1 MQRHSFSIYDASA
14 GSGKTYAL
22 VKEYLKIILVAPK
35 NDAYRNILAITF
47 TNKAVHEMK
56 SRIVGNLS
64 EFAKEEPN
72 EKAQDLMRDLSIDTE
87 LSIIQIKTKS
97 QQIIKHIIH
106 NYAAFDISTIDKFT
120 HKVIRAFAHDLNL
133 PMTFEVTLDTE
144 NLLIEAV
151 DAIIVQ
157 AGEDETLTKLLID
170 FTMEKTDDDKSWD
183 ISREIFETGRLVLNE
198 NNRNE
203 ITHFQDKSIAEFV
216 EIKNKLAEICKVL
229 EKETVEL
236 ADEAYALIEKNGIDL
251 KSFSRGTFPNH
262 ITSIQQGKFNPKN
275 KTFRKFDDVAINKTA
290 KDSAIIEGIIPDLLQ
305 LLTKVYKTFE
315 KIFFYKA
322 FLKNITP
329 LSLLNTVSN
338 ELAKIQEEQNVLSIS
353 EFNAI
358 IHREIQNQPA
368 PFIYERLGER
378 YRHFFI
384 DEFQDT
390 SEMQWQNLIPLIDNA
405 LSGQDDFGVKGT
417 LMIVGDPK
425 QSIYRWRGGKAE
437 QFIELSKD
445 QNPFSNPDK
454 KLEHLDKNYRSYSQI
469 IEFNNDFFKLL
480 SNEFQHLDYK
490 DLYENHSHQKPNDKT
505 GGYVN
510 ISFIPKVE
518 KTDDNSEASGEEEA
532 LDKTDLYVLA
542 TLNTIQK
549 VVKQGFEYKDI
560 VILTRKRSQGI
571 AVANYLTEQGIPLLS
586 SETLMIKNATEVR
599 FIIHLLKYLKNN
611 SDKESK
617 ANFLYYLAQNRQDK
631 LPINDFIAQGMGHV
645 NEKEFETWLESFNV
659 SLSFQNIR
667 KKSLYE
673 AVEVIVSKFLLPA
686 SSKGGGDETRKLGY
700 MTGGKYSHLLIEK
713 AQGMR
718 KTPTDAEKIVW
729 SELRSKA
736 LDYKFRHQHL
746 INDFIV
752 DFVCLSR
759 KLIIEVDGDYH
770 FTEEQI
776 QLDNERTIIL
786 NELGYKVIRFTNNEV
801 LTNINYVLNKIK
813 SELVN
818 QENFQN
824 SNMQVKAPSH
834 SGRVGEGN
842 SYVQYFMDIV
852 LERDIRNQ
860 AGISDF
866 LNFWDK
872 NSEKFSIPS
881 PEGKNAVRIM
891 TIHTSKGLEF
901 PVVIMPFAENEY
913 SKDPKPKLW
922 IQAEEED
929 FGLPKVLIDNS
940 SAVEGFGEAAAEVYN
955 QKKQEELLDNINV
968 LYVALTRA
976 EEQLYVIS
984 NMNLSNK
991 GEVPKN
997 NMCAFFINYL
1007 ANKGDFDENKF
1018 EYEFGNPL
1026 KLSVEK
1032 KHIDTSKTIP
1042 LVSEI
1047 LNPKNI
1053 KIAQREALMWGTLQQ
1068 EAIEYGN
1075 VIHEILSFVKTK
1087 GDVDLAIT
1095 KAIEN
1100 GLITLSQKELVYKTI
1115 QEIVSHPELSI
1126 CFAEGNEVLNEQTI
1140 IQKEGKTVK
1149 PDRMVLTK
1157 NKEVL
1162 LLDYKTGT
1170 HNVKYQQQLENYQDA
1185 IEKMGYKVVKKA
1197 LVYIGKEID
1206 IVNL

>member
-1 MQRHSFSIYDASA
+1 MQRPSFSIYDASA
-14 GSGKTYAL
+14 GSGKTYTL
-22 VKEYLKIILVAPK
+22 VKEYLKIILVANK

-56 SRIVGNLS
+56 SRIVGSLT
-64 EFAKEEPN
+64 EFSKDEPSD
-72 EKAQDLMRDLSIDTE
+72 KAFGLMQDLAIETE

-151 DAIIVQ
+151 DAIIAQ

-183 ISREIFETGRLVLNE
+183 ISREILETGRLVLNE

-203 ITHFQDKSIAEFV
+203 ITHFQDKSITEFV
-216 EIKNKLAEICKVL
+216 EIKNKLAETCKVL
-229 EKETVEL
+229 EKENIEFAVEAL
-236 ADEAYALIEKNGIDL
+236 ALIEQNGIDT
-251 KSFSRGTFPNH
+251 KSFSGAYFPKH
-262 ITSIQQGKFNPKN
+262 LQSIQEGKFNPKN
-275 KTFRKFDDVAINKTA
+275 KTYHEPEDIKINKTA
-290 KDSAIIEGIIPDLLQ
+290 KDGALIENIIPELLKI
-305 LLTKVYKTFE
+305 LDKIYKNFE
-315 KIFFYKA
+315 KRDFYRA

-338 ELAKIQEEQNVLSIS
+338 ELAKIQSEQNVLSIS

-390 SEMQWQNLIPLIDNA
+390 SEMQWQNLIPLIGNSLDGEEN
-405 LSGQDDFGVKGT
+405 GEKGT

-445 QNPFSNPDK
+445 QNAFKNHKSE
-454 KLEHLDKNYRSYSQI
+454 LFHLDKNYRSYSQI
-469 IEFNNDFFKLL
+469 IDFNNDFFQLL
-480 SNEFQHLDYK
+480 SNEFEHKDYK
-490 DLYENHSHQKPNDKT
+490 DLYENHSHQKSNAKT

-510 ISFIPKVE
+510 ISFIPKIE
-518 KTDDNSEASGEEEA
+518 NSEDDEEA
-532 LDKTDLYVLA
+532 LDKTELYVLA

-549 VVKQGFEYKDI
+549 VVKQGFEYKNI

-611 SDKESK
+611 FDKESK
-617 ANFLYYLAQNRQDK
+617 AYFLHYLAQNSQDK
-631 LPINDFIAQGMGHV
+631 LPIHDFIAQGIAQT
-645 NEKEFETWLESFNV
+645 NEKDFESWLESFDV
-659 SLSFQNIR
+659 SLSFQHIR

-673 AVEVIVSKFLLPA
+673 AVEIIVSKFLNPK
-686 SSKGGGDETRKLGY
+686 SSN
-700 MTGGKYSHLLIEK
+700 
-713 AQGMR
+713 A
-718 KTPTDAEKIVW
+718 
-729 SELRSKA
+729 
-736 LDYKFRHQHL
+736 
-746 INDFIV
+746 
-752 DFVCLSR
+752 
-759 KLIIEVDGDYH
+759 
-770 FTEEQI
+770 
-776 QLDNERTIIL
+776 
-786 NELGYKVIRFTNNEV
+786 
-801 LTNINYVLNKIK
+801 
-813 SELVN
+813 
-818 QENFQN
+818 
-824 SNMQVKAPSH
+824 
-834 SGRVGEGN
+834 
-842 SYVQYFMDIV
+842 YVQYFMDIV

-866 LNFWDK
+866 LNYWDK

-881 PEGKNAVRIM
+881 PEGNNAVRIM

-901 PVVIMPFAENEY
+901 PVVIMPFADEDY
-913 SKDPKPKLW
+913 SRSPKNKLW
-922 IQAEEED
+922 IDTEVEV
-929 FGLPKVLIDNS
+929 FGLPKVLVDNS
-940 SAVEGFGEAAAEVYN
+940 KAVEGFGEAAKSVYV
-955 QKKQEELLDNINV
+955 QKSQEELLDNVNI

-984 NMNLSNK
+984 SMNLDAKGVARKNNISTFFVNYLVNK
-991 GEVPKN
+991 GKFE
-997 NMCAFFINYL
+997 
-1007 ANKGDFDENKF
+1007 ENKL
-1018 EYEFGNPL
+1018 EYEFGNPI
-1026 KLSVEK
+1026 KLSAEK
-1032 KHIDTSKTIP
+1032 KHVDTLKTIP

-1047 LNPKNI
+1047 LNPKDI
-1053 KIAQREALMWGTLQQ
+1053 KIAQREALMWGTHQQ

-1075 VIHEILSFVKTK
+1075 VVHEILSFVKTK
-1087 GDVDLAIT
+1087 IDVDLAIT
-1095 KAIEN
+1095 KAVESGVIKD
-1100 GLITLSQKELVYKTI
+1100 SQKDLVYKTI
-1115 QEIVSHPELSI
+1115 QEIVNHSELSTY
-1126 CFAEGNEVLNEQTI
+1126 FAEGNEVLNEQTI
-1140 IQKEGKTVK
+1140 IQKEGKTIK
-1149 PDRMVLTK
+1149 PDRMVLTN
-1157 NKEVL
+1157 NKEVF

-1170 HNVKYQQQLENYQDA
+1170 HDPKYQLQLENYQNA
-1185 IEKMGYKVVKKA
+1185 IELMGYKVIKKA
-1197 LVYIGKEID
+1197 LIYIGKKINV
-1206 IVNL
+1206 VNL

>member
-1 MQRHSFSIYDASA
+1 MQRPSFSIYDASA

-22 VKEYLKIILVAPK
+22 VKEYLKIILVAKK

-64 EFAKEEPN
+64 EFSKDNPS
-72 EKAQDLMRDLSIDTE
+72 EKAQDLMQHLAIETE

-120 HKVIRAFAHDLNL
+120 HKVIRAFAHDLGL

-151 DAIIVQ
+151 DAIIAQ

-183 ISREIFETGRLVLNE
+183 ISREILETGRLVLNE

-216 EIKNKLAEICKVL
+216 EIKSKLAEASKVL
-229 EKETVEL
+229 EDENVKL
-236 ADEAYALIEKNGIDL
+236 ATQAFSLIEKNGIDT

-262 ITSIQQGKFNPKN
+262 LNFIIDKDIREKNYKFLNPEE
-275 KTFRKFDDVAINKTA
+275 VAINKTA
-290 KDSAIIEGIIPDLLQ
+290 KDKPLIEAVLPEILSLLAI
-305 LLTKVYKTFE
+305 VYANNE
-315 KIFFYKA
+315 KKNFYKA

-405 LSGQDDFGVKGT
+405 TSSEIDGEKGT

-445 QNPFSNPDK
+445 HNPFNNPDK
-454 KLEHLDKNYRSYSQI
+454 VLEHLDKNYRSYSQI
-469 IEFNNDFFKLL
+469 IEFNNEFFQLL
-480 SNEFQHLDYK
+480 SNEFEHEDYN
-490 DLYENHSHQKPNDKT
+490 DLYANHSHQKSNNKT

-518 KTDDNSEASGEEEA
+518 NSEDDEDA
-532 LDKTDLYVLA
+532 LDKTELYVLA

-549 VVKQGFEYKDI
+549 VLKQGFEYKDI

-617 ANFLYYLAQNRQDK
+617 AYFLHYLAQNSQDK
-631 LPINDFIAQGMGHV
+631 LGIHDFIAEGMAYV
-645 NEKEFETWLESFNV
+645 KEKDFENWLESFDV

-673 AVEVIVSKFLLPA
+673 AVEIIVSKFLNL
-686 SSKGGGDETRKLGY
+686 K
-700 MTGGKYSHLLIEK
+700 
-713 AQGMR
+713 
-718 KTPTDAEKIVW
+718 
-729 SELRSKA
+729 
-736 LDYKFRHQHL
+736 
-746 INDFIV
+746 
-752 DFVCLSR
+752 
-759 KLIIEVDGDYH
+759 
-770 FTEEQI
+770 
-776 QLDNERTIIL
+776 
-786 NELGYKVIRFTNNEV
+786 
-801 LTNINYVLNKIK
+801 K
-813 SELVN
+813 SN
-818 QENFQN
+818 
-824 SNMQVKAPSH
+824 A
-834 SGRVGEGN
+834 
-842 SYVQYFMDIV
+842 YVQYFMDIV

-866 LNFWDK
+866 LNYWDK

-881 PEGKNAVRIM
+881 PEGNNAVRIM
-891 TIHTSKGLEF
+891 TIHTAKGLEF
-901 PVVIMPFAENEY
+901 PVVIMPFADEDY
-913 SKDPKPKLW
+913 SRSPKNKLW
-922 IQAEEED
+922 IDTEVDD
-929 FGLPKVLIDNS
+929 FGLPKVLVDNS
-940 SAVEGFGEAAAEVYN
+940 KAVEGFGETAKSVYT
-955 QKKQEELLDNINV
+955 QKSQEELLDNINI

-984 NMNLSNK
+984 SMNLDAK
-991 GEVPKN
+991 GVARKN
-997 NMCAFFINYL
+997 NMSTFFINYL
-1007 ANKGDFDENKF
+1007 VNKGQFEENKL
-1018 EYEFGNPL
+1018 EYEFGNSI
-1026 KLSVEK
+1026 KLSAEK
-1032 KHIDTSKTIP
+1032 KHVDSLKTIP
-1042 LVSEI
+1042 LVSET

-1053 KIAQREALMWGTLQQ
+1053 KIAQREALMWGTHQQ

-1075 VIHEILSFVKTK
+1075 VVHEILSFVKVK
-1087 GDVDLAIT
+1087 SDVDLAIT
-1095 KAIEN
+1095 KAVES
-1100 GLITLSQKELVYKTI
+1100 GLITFNQKDAVFNTL
-1115 QEIVSHPELSI
+1115 QEIVNHSELSI
-1126 CFAEGNEVLNEQTI
+1126 CFEEGNQVLNEQTI
-1140 IQKEGKTVK
+1140 IQKEGKTIK

-1157 NKEVL
+1157 NKEVF
-1162 LLDYKTGT
+1162 LLDYKTGM
-1170 HNVKYQQQLENYQDA
+1170 HNAKYQLQLENYQNA
-1185 IEKMGYKVVKKA
+1185 IELMGYKVVKKA
-1197 LVYIGKEID
+1197 LIYIGEQINV
-1206 IVNL
+1206 VNL

>member
-1 MQRHSFSIYDASA
+1 MQRPSFSIYDASA

-35 NDAYRNILAITF
+35 NDAYRHILAITF

-56 SRIVGNLS
+56 SRIVGSLS
-64 EFAKEEPN
+64 EFAKDEPSS
-72 EKAQDLMRDLSIDTE
+72 KAQDLMQDLATDTE

-144 NLLIEAV
+144 NLLVEAV
-151 DAIIVQ
+151 DAIIAQ

-183 ISREIFETGRLVLNE
+183 ISREILETGRLVLNE

-216 EIKNKLAEICKVL
+216 EIKMKLSEACTIL
-229 EKETVEL
+229 EKESIVFAE
-236 ADEAYALIEKNGIDL
+236 EALSLIDKNGIDT
-251 KSFSRGTFPNH
+251 KSFSAGHFPKH
-262 ITSIQQGKFNPKN
+262 LLSIQEGKFNPKN
-275 KTFRKFDDVAINKTA
+275 KTYHEFDDIKINKTA
-290 KDSAIIEGIIPDLLQ
+290 KDRAIIETIIPDLLQ
-305 LLTKVYKTFE
+305 LLDKVYKTFE
-315 KIFFYKA
+315 KINFYKA

-338 ELAKIQEEQNVLSIS
+338 ELAKIQGEQNVLSIS

-445 QNPFSNPDK
+445 QNPFNNPDK
-454 KLEHLDKNYRSYSQI
+454 RLEHLNKNYRSYSQI
-469 IEFNNDFFKLL
+469 IKFNNDFFKLL
-480 SNEFQHLDYK
+480 SNEFEHPDYK
-490 DLYENHSHQKPNDKT
+490 DLYENHSHQKTNDKT

-518 KTDDNSEASGEEEA
+518 TAEGDEEA

-549 VVKQGFEYKDI
+549 SVQQGFQYKDI

-571 AVANYLTEQGIPLLS
+571 AIANYLTEQGIPLLS
-586 SETLMIKNATEVR
+586 SETLMIQNATEVR
-599 FIIHLLKYLKNN
+599 LIIHLLKYLKNS
-611 SDKESK
+611 SDLESK
-617 ANFLYYLAQNRQDK
+617 ANFLQYLAQNSQDK
-631 LPINDFIAQGMGHV
+631 LPIHDFIAQGMALFQ
-645 NEKEFETWLESFNV
+645 ETDFENWLMSFDV

-673 AVEVIVSKFLLPA
+673 AVETIIAKFLSPPETSVL
-686 SSKGGGDETRKLGY
+686 SKG
-700 MTGGKYSHLLIEK
+700 
-713 AQGMR
+713 
-718 KTPTDAEKIVW
+718 
-729 SELRSKA
+729 
-736 LDYKFRHQHL
+736 
-746 INDFIV
+746 
-752 DFVCLSR
+752 
-759 KLIIEVDGDYH
+759 
-770 FTEEQI
+770 
-776 QLDNERTIIL
+776 
-786 NELGYKVIRFTNNEV
+786 
-801 LTNINYVLNKIK
+801 
-813 SELVN
+813 
-818 QENFQN
+818 
-824 SNMQVKAPSH
+824 
-834 SGRVGEGN
+834 VGN
-842 SYVQYFMDIV
+842 AYVQYFLDIV

-866 LNFWDK
+866 LSFWDK
-872 NSEKFSIPS
+872 NAEKFSIPS
-881 PEGKNAVRIM
+881 PEGTNAVRIM
-891 TIHTSKGLEF
+891 TIHKSKGLEF
-901 PVVIMPFAENEY
+901 PVVIFPFAEEDYNR
-913 SKDPKPKLW
+913 KPKDKLW
-922 IQAEEED
+922 LNAEEQD

-940 SAVEGFGEAAAEVYN
+940 SAVEGFGEEAAEVYN

-976 EEQLYVIS
+976 EEQLYMIS
-984 NMNLSNK
+984 NMNLSSK

-997 NMCAFFINYL
+997 NMCSFFINYL
-1007 ANKGDFDENKF
+1007 ENNGGFDKNKL
-1018 EYEFGNPL
+1018 EYEFGNAT
-1026 KLSVEK
+1026 KLSVAK
-1032 KHIDTSKTIP
+1032 QHVDTSKTIP

-1053 KIAQREALMWGTLQQ
+1053 KIAQREALMWGTHQQ

-1087 GDVDLAIT
+1087 NDVDLAIT
-1095 KAIEN
+1095 KSIEN
-1100 GLITLSQKELVYKTI
+1100 GLITYAQKETVFNTI
-1115 QEIVSHPELSI
+1115 NEIVNHSELEI
-1126 CFAEGNEVLNEQTI
+1126 CFADGNEVLNEQTI
-1140 IQKEGKTVK
+1140 IQKEGKTIK

-1162 LLDYKTGT
+1162 LLDYKTGN
-1170 HNVKYQQQLENYQDA
+1170 HNVKYQQQLENYQTA
-1185 IEKMGYKVVKKA
+1185 IESMGYKVVKKA
-1197 LVYIGKEID
+1197 LIYIGKGID
-1206 IVNL
+1206 VIDL

>member
-1 MQRHSFSIYDASA
+1 MQRPSFSIYDASA

-22 VKEYLKIILVAPK
+22 VKEYLKIILVAKK

-56 SRIVGNLS
+56 SRIVGSLS
-64 EFAKEEPN
+64 EFAKDEPS
-72 EKAQDLMRDLSIDTE
+72 EKAQDLMQHLAIETE

-120 HKVIRAFAHDLNL
+120 HKVIRAFAHDLGL

-144 NLLIEAV
+144 NLLVEAV
-151 DAIIVQ
+151 DAIIAQ

-183 ISREIFETGRLVLNE
+183 ISREILETGRLVLNE

-203 ITHFQDKSIAEFV
+203 ITHFQDKTIAEFV
-216 EIKNKLAEICKVL
+216 EIKNKLAEACKVL
-229 EKETVEL
+229 EKENTEF
-236 ADEAYALIEKNGIDL
+236 AESALLLIDKNGIDL

-262 ITSIQQGKFNPKN
+262 LQSIADGKFNPKN
-275 KTFRKFDDVAINKTA
+275 KMFREFEDISINKTA
-290 KDSAIIEGIIPDLLQ
+290 KDGAIIENIIPELLQ
-305 LLTKVYKTFE
+305 ILDKVYKNFE
-315 KIFFYKA
+315 KRDFYKA

-405 LSGQDDFGVKGT
+405 TSSEIDGEKGT

-437 QFIELSKD
+437 QFIELSKEH
-445 QNPFSNPDK
+445 NPFNNPEK
-454 KLEHLDKNYRSYSQI
+454 VLEHLDKNYRSYSQI
-469 IEFNNDFFKLL
+469 IEFNNDFFQLL
-480 SNEFQHLDYK
+480 SNEFEHEDYK
-490 DLYENHSHQKPNDKT
+490 DLYANHSHQKSNAKT

-510 ISFIPKVE
+510 ISFIPKIE
-518 KTDDNSEASGEEEA
+518 ESEDDEEA
-532 LDKTDLYVLA
+532 LDKTELYLLA

-549 VVKQGFEYKDI
+549 VQKQGFELKDI
-560 VILTRKRSQGI
+560 VILTRKRSHGI

-586 SETLMIKNATEVR
+586 SETLMIQNATEVR
-599 FIIHLLKYLKNN
+599 FIIHLLKYLKNS
-611 SDKESK
+611 SDLEAK
-617 ANFLYYLAQNRQDK
+617 AHFLHYVAEHIQEK
-631 LPINDFIAQGMGHV
+631 LPIHDFIAQGMDKR
-645 NEKEFETWLESFNV
+645 NEIEFEDWLTNFDI
-659 SLSFQNIR
+659 SLTFQDIR

-673 AVEVIVSKFLLPA
+673 SVETIISKFLSPTL
-686 SSKGGGDETRKLGY
+686 SKGEGAETKKVGY
-700 MTGGKYSHLLIEK
+700 MTGGNYSHLLIEK
-713 AQGMR
+713 AQEMR
-718 KTPTDAEKIVW
+718 KNPTAAEKVLW
-729 SELRSKA
+729 SEIKSKS
-736 LDYKFRHQHL
+736 LGNKFRQQHL
-746 INDFIV
+746 IDDFIV
-752 DFVCLSR
+752 DFVCLSG
-759 KLIIEVDGDYH
+759 KLVIEVDGDYH

-776 QLDNERTIIL
+776 QIDNERTIIL
-786 NELGYKVIRFTNNEV
+786 NELGYKVIRFTNNDV
-801 LTNINYVLNKIK
+801 LTNIHKVLNKIQD
-813 SELVN
+813 ELKI
-818 QENFQN
+818 QQQFQN
-824 SNMQVKAPSH
+824 SNSSVSSPSP

-842 SYVQYFMDIV
+842 AYIQYFLDIV
-852 LERDIRNQ
+852 LERDVRNQ

-881 PEGKNAVRIM
+881 PEGNNAVRIM
-891 TIHTSKGLEF
+891 TIHKSKGLEF
-901 PVVIMPFAENEY
+901 PVVIFPFAEEDY
-913 SKDPKPKLW
+913 SRSPKDKLW
-922 IQAEEED
+922 INAEADD
-929 FGLPKVLIDNS
+929 FGLSKVLIDNS
-940 SAVEGFGEAAAEVYN
+940 KAVEGFGEQAKQVYD
-955 QKKQEELLDNINV
+955 QKSQEELLDNINV

-976 EEQLYVIS
+976 EEQLYIISQYLKPRKDGEYPS
-984 NMNLSNK
+984 NMAS
-991 GEVPKN
+991 
-997 NMCAFFINYL
+997 FFIKYL
-1007 ANKGDFDENKF
+1007 VSEHGFDEDKL
-1018 EYEFGNPL
+1018 EYEFGNPT
-1026 KLSVEK
+1026 KLSTEK
-1032 KHIDTSKTIP
+1032 KHIDTTKTIP

-1053 KIAQREALMWGTLQQ
+1053 KIAQREALMWGTHQQ

-1075 VIHEILSFVKTK
+1075 VVHEILSFVKTK
-1087 GDVDLAIT
+1087 NDVDLAIT
-1095 KAIEN
+1095 KAVES
-1100 GLITLSQKELVYKTI
+1100 GLITFNQKETVYKTI
-1115 QEIVSHPELSI
+1115 QEIVNHSELSI
-1126 CFAEGNEVLNEQTI
+1126 CFEEGNEVLNEQTI
-1140 IQKEGKTVK
+1140 IQKESKTIK

-1157 NKEVL
+1157 NKEVY

-1170 HNVKYQQQLENYQDA
+1170 HNPKYQKQLETYQNA
-1185 IEKMGYKVVKKA
+1185 IELMGYSVVKKS
-1197 LVYIGKEID
+1197 LVFIGKNINV
-1206 IVNL
+1206 VNL

>member
-1 MQRHSFSIYDASA
+1 MQRPSFSIYDASA

-22 VKEYLKIILVAPK
+22 VKEYLKIILVANK

-56 SRIVGNLS
+56 SRIVGSLS
-64 EFAKEEPN
+64 EFSKDNPS
-72 EKAQDLMRDLSIDTE
+72 EKALDLMQHLAIETQ

-120 HKVIRAFAHDLNL
+120 HKVIRAFAHDLGL

-144 NLLIEAV
+144 NLLVEAV
-151 DAIIVQ
+151 DAIIAQ

-183 ISREIFETGRLVLNE
+183 ISREILETGRLVLNE

-216 EIKNKLAEICKVL
+216 EIKDKLAEACKVL
-229 EKETVEL
+229 EAANTEFAESAL
-236 ADEAYALIEKNGIDL
+236 LLIEKNGIDT
-251 KSFSRGTFPNH
+251 KSFSGAYFPKH
-262 ITSIQQGKFNPKN
+262 LQSIQEGKFNPKN
-275 KTFRKFDDVAINKTA
+275 KTYHEFEDIKINKTA
-290 KDSAIIEGIIPDLLQ
+290 KDGAIIENIIPELLQ
-305 LLTKVYKTFE
+305 ILGAIYKNFE
-315 KIFFYKA
+315 KRDFYKA

-338 ELAKIQEEQNVLSIS
+338 ELSKIQEEQNVLSIA

-405 LSGQDDFGVKGT
+405 TSSEFDGEKGT

-445 QNPFSNPDK
+445 QNPFNNPDK
-454 KLEHLDKNYRSYSQI
+454 VLEHLDKNYRSYSQI
-469 IEFNNDFFKLL
+469 IEFNNDFFQLL
-480 SNEFQHLDYK
+480 SNEFEHEDYK
-490 DLYENHSHQKPNDKT
+490 DLYENHSHQISNEKI

-510 ISFIPKVE
+510 ISFIQKVE
-518 KTDDNSEASGEEEA
+518 NSEDEEDV
-532 LDKTDLYVLA
+532 LDKTELYVLA

-599 FIIHLLKYLKNN
+599 FIIHLLRYLKNN

-617 ANFLYYLAQNRQDK
+617 AYFLHYLAQNSQDK
-631 LPINDFIAQGMGHV
+631 LPVHDFIAQGMGHT
-645 NEKEFETWLESFNV
+645 NETDFENWLESFDV

-673 AVEVIVSKFLLPA
+673 AVEIIISKFLNP
-686 SSKGGGDETRKLGY
+686 
-700 MTGGKYSHLLIEK
+700 
-713 AQGMR
+713 Q
-718 KTPTDAEKIVW
+718 
-729 SELRSKA
+729 
-736 LDYKFRHQHL
+736 
-746 INDFIV
+746 
-752 DFVCLSR
+752 
-759 KLIIEVDGDYH
+759 
-770 FTEEQI
+770 
-776 QLDNERTIIL
+776 
-786 NELGYKVIRFTNNEV
+786 
-801 LTNINYVLNKIK
+801 K
-813 SELVN
+813 S
-818 QENFQN
+818 
-824 SNMQVKAPSH
+824 
-834 SGRVGEGN
+834 N
-842 SYVQYFMDIV
+842 SYVQYFLDIV

-881 PEGKNAVRIM
+881 PEGNNAVRIM

-901 PVVIMPFAENEY
+901 PVVIMPFADEDY
-913 SKDPKPKLW
+913 SRSPKNKLW
-922 IQAEEED
+922 IGTETED
-929 FGLPKVLIDNS
+929 FGLPKVLVDNS
-940 SAVEGFGEAAAEVYN
+940 KAVEGFGNEAKSVYI
-955 QKKQEELLDNINV
+955 QKSQEELLDNVNI

-976 EEQLYVIS
+976 EEQLYMIS
-984 NMNLSNK
+984 SMNLDAK
-991 GEVPKN
+991 GVAKKN
-997 NMCAFFINYL
+997 NMSTFFVNYL
-1007 ANKGDFDENKF
+1007 VNKGLFEEDKF
-1018 EYEFGNPL
+1018 EYEFGNPT
-1026 KLSVEK
+1026 KLSAEK
-1032 KHIDTSKTIP
+1032 KHVDTLKNIP

-1047 LNPKNI
+1047 LNPQNI
-1053 KIAQREALMWGTLQQ
+1053 KIAQRESLMWGTHQQ

-1075 VIHEILSFVKTK
+1075 VVHEILSFVKTK
-1087 GDVDLAIT
+1087 NDVDLAIV
-1095 KAIEN
+1095 KAVER
-1100 GLITLSQKELVYKTI
+1100 GLINLNQKDLVYKTI
-1115 QEIVSHPELSI
+1115 QEIVNHSELSI
-1126 CFAEGNEVLNEQTI
+1126 YFAEGNEVLNEQAI
-1140 IQKEGKTVK
+1140 IQKQGKTIK
-1149 PDRMVLTK
+1149 PDRMVLTE
-1157 NKEVL
+1157 NKEVF

-1170 HNVKYQQQLENYQDA
+1170 HNPKYQLQLENYQNA
-1185 IEKMGYKVVKKA
+1185 IELMGYKVVKKA
-1197 LVYIGKEID
+1197 LIYIGEQIKV
-1206 IVNL
+1206 VNL

>member
-1 MQRHSFSIYDASA
+1 MQRPSFSIYDASA

-35 NDAYRNILAITF
+35 NDAYRHILAITF

-56 SRIVGNLS
+56 SRIVGSLS
-64 EFAKEEPN
+64 EFAKDEPSS
-72 EKAQDLMRDLSIDTE
+72 KAQDLMQDLATDTE

-144 NLLIEAV
+144 NLLVEAV
-151 DAIIVQ
+151 DAIIAQ

-183 ISREIFETGRLVLNE
+183 ISREILETGRLVLNE

-216 EIKNKLAEICKVL
+216 EIKMKLSEACTIL
-229 EKETVEL
+229 EKESIVFAE
-236 ADEAYALIEKNGIDL
+236 EALSLIDKNGIDT
-251 KSFSRGTFPNH
+251 KSFSAGHFPKH
-262 ITSIQQGKFNPKN
+262 LLSIQEGKFNPKN
-275 KTFRKFDDVAINKTA
+275 KTYHEFDDIKINKTA
-290 KDSAIIEGIIPDLLQ
+290 KDRAIIETIIPDLLQ
-305 LLTKVYKTFE
+305 LLDKVYKTFE
-315 KIFFYKA
+315 KINFYKA

-338 ELAKIQEEQNVLSIS
+338 ELAKIQGEQNVLSIS

-445 QNPFSNPDK
+445 QNPFNNPDK
-454 KLEHLDKNYRSYSQI
+454 RLEHLNKNYRSYSQI
-469 IEFNNDFFKLL
+469 IKFNNDFFKLL
-480 SNEFQHLDYK
+480 SNEFEHPDYK
-490 DLYENHSHQKPNDKT
+490 DLYENHSHQKTNDKT

-518 KTDDNSEASGEEEA
+518 TAEGDEEA

-549 VVKQGFEYKDI
+549 SVQQGFQYKDI

-571 AVANYLTEQGIPLLS
+571 AIANYLTEQGIPLLS
-586 SETLMIKNATEVR
+586 SETLMIQNATEVR
-599 FIIHLLKYLKNN
+599 LIIHLLKYLKNS
-611 SDKESK
+611 SDLESK
-617 ANFLYYLAQNRQDK
+617 ANFLQYLAQNSQDK
-631 LPINDFIAQGMGHV
+631 LPIHDFIAQGMALFQ
-645 NEKEFETWLESFNV
+645 ETDFENWLMSFDV

-673 AVEVIVSKFLLPA
+673 AVETIIAKFLSPPETSVL
-686 SSKGGGDETRKLGY
+686 SKG
-700 MTGGKYSHLLIEK
+700 
-713 AQGMR
+713 
-718 KTPTDAEKIVW
+718 
-729 SELRSKA
+729 
-736 LDYKFRHQHL
+736 
-746 INDFIV
+746 
-752 DFVCLSR
+752 
-759 KLIIEVDGDYH
+759 
-770 FTEEQI
+770 
-776 QLDNERTIIL
+776 
-786 NELGYKVIRFTNNEV
+786 
-801 LTNINYVLNKIK
+801 
-813 SELVN
+813 
-818 QENFQN
+818 
-824 SNMQVKAPSH
+824 
-834 SGRVGEGN
+834 VGN
-842 SYVQYFMDIV
+842 AYVQYFLDIV

-866 LNFWDK
+866 LSFWDK
-872 NSEKFSIPS
+872 NAEKFSIPS
-881 PEGKNAVRIM
+881 PEGTNAVRIM
-891 TIHTSKGLEF
+891 TIHKSKGLEF
-901 PVVIMPFAENEY
+901 PVVIFPFAEEDYNR
-913 SKDPKPKLW
+913 KPKDKLW
-922 IQAEEED
+922 LNAEEQY

-940 SAVEGFGEAAAEVYN
+940 SAVEGFGEEAAEVYN

-984 NMNLSNK
+984 NMNLSSK

-997 NMCAFFINYL
+997 NMCSFFINYL
-1007 ANKGDFDENKF
+1007 ENNGGFDKNKL
-1018 EYEFGNPL
+1018 EYEFGNAT
-1026 KLSVEK
+1026 KLSVAK
-1032 KHIDTSKTIP
+1032 QHVDTSKTIP

-1053 KIAQREALMWGTLQQ
+1053 KIAQREALMWGTHQQ

-1087 GDVDLAIT
+1087 NDVDLAIT
-1095 KAIEN
+1095 KSIEN
-1100 GLITLSQKELVYKTI
+1100 GLITYAQKETVFNTI
-1115 QEIVSHPELSI
+1115 NEIVNHSELEI
-1126 CFAEGNEVLNEQTI
+1126 CFADGNEVLNEQTI
-1140 IQKEGKTVK
+1140 IQKEGKTIK

-1162 LLDYKTGT
+1162 LLDYKTGN
-1170 HNVKYQQQLENYQDA
+1170 HNVKYQQQLENYQTA
-1185 IEKMGYKVVKKA
+1185 IESMGYKVVKKA
-1197 LVYIGKEID
+1197 LIYIGKGID
-1206 IVNL
+1206 VIDL